1 MSQIVAQHLKAGF
14 VFGDHE
20 NGEYVYLPGGEIGAD
35 EPLCV
40 LETPSDRRNVTL
52 PEAVQLVLTLSL
64 KPTRHPLLGWRSC

>member
-40 LETPSDRRNVTL
+40 LETPSGRRDVTL

-64 KPTRHPLLGWRSC
+64 KPTCYFLLWWCSC